1 MNHEHRAARNFYLLL
16 MPRKQ
21 HSSNFSPH
29 LFWDV
34 PKESVDLRKYPQFI
48 IKRVLEYG
56 LMNDW
61 LFIKD
66 YYGLEKIVEI
76 AKNFRELEPRALS
89 YLSAISKIPR
99 KEFKC
104 YNYQR

>member
-1 MNHEHRAARNFYLLL
+1 

-34 PKESVDLRKYPQFI
+34 PKEKVDLKKHPQFI

-56 LMNDW
+56 LMSDW

-66 YYGLEKIVEI
+66 YYGLEKIAEI

-99 KEFKC
+99 EEFKC
-104 YNYQR
+104 YNYQRLNRKRDTFG